1 MSIKQAHYE
10 EVLADCSDQVGAIA
24 LLKQYR
30 PYLEMIPSM
39 RRSQESLITIPLPLI
54 RMRGAVSAVASGE
67 SNLASSIASGEL
79 VRLPCEVAILM
90 CDPEWKIKTGV
101 ELFIFI
107 HQPQEDFSHLL
118 GRWRQTQIWLDK
130 GYEWI
135 MPSRYQHIL
144 SEAAEQT
151 RPLFV
156 VFPETPDRIK
166 KGLRGACLPFVTQAI
181 EPLEDEGDPS
191 NPFSSEMLDA
201 GE

>member
-1 MSIKQAHYE
+1 MPIKQAHYE
-10 EVLADCSDQVGAIA
+10 EVLADCSDQAGAIT

-39 RRSQESLITIPLPLI
+39 RRSQDSLITIPLPLI
-54 RMRGAVSAVASGE
+54 RLRGAVSAVASGE
-67 SNLASSIASGEL
+67 SKIASGEL

-130 GYEWI
+130 SYEWI
-135 MPSRYQHIL
+135 MPNRYQHIL

-156 VFPETPDRIK
+156 VFPDTPDRIK
-166 KGLRGACLPFVTQAI
+166 KGLRGACLPFVTRAI
-181 EPLEDEGDPS
+181 ESLDYETDLL
-191 NPFSSEMLDA
+191 NPFSSEMLGTD
-201 GE
+201 E

>member
-10 EVLADCSDQVGAIA
+10 AVLANCSDQAGVIA

-39 RRSQESLITIPLPLI
+39 RRSQDSLITIPLPLI
-54 RMRGAVSAVASGE
+54 RLRGTVVAGTSSE
-67 SNLASSIASGEL
+67 SRVTSGEL

-90 CDPEWKIKTGV
+90 CDPEWKIKTGA

-130 GYEWI
+130 GYEWL
-135 MPSRYQHIL
+135 MPNRYQHIL
-144 SEAAEQT
+144 SEGAEQT

-156 VFPETPDRIK
+156 VFPDTPDRILR
-166 KGLRGACLPFVTQAI
+166 GLKGACLPFVTQAI
-181 EPLEDEGDPS
+181 EPLEDEVELY
-191 NPFSSEMLDA
+191 NPFSSEMLGAD
-201 GE
+201 E